1 MSRLT
6 ATPHLIAARNAVAVA
21 FFLNGLCF
29 ASWVSRIPDAR
40 DGFGLSNGGLGLLL
54 LTIALGSIVALPS
67 TGAAIGRWG
76 TVRVLRAGAV
86 AAALG
91 LGTTGLALGESVV
104 VTGAAL
110 FVYGVGIG
118 VWDVAMN
125 VEGAEVERRLGR
137 TVMPRFHAGF
147 SLGTVVGALLGA
159 GLVALDVPAA
169 AHLPTVVVVSAVVVW
184 RGAAA
189 FLPVPEVEGSPTP
202 AARAWLE
209 PRTLLIG
216 VMVLALAMTEGT
228 ANDWLAV
235 ALVDGYDVS
244 HAAGVAGF
252 GLFVAAMTVSRLAGT
267 HLLDAFGRTAVL
279 WSTMVLAAVGVLLI
293 VLGGHPAL
301 VVLGIVLWGAGASLG
316 FPVGMSAAADDP
328 ARAAARVSVVST
340 IGYAAFL
347 AGPPL
352 LGFVGDHV
360 GTLDALLVVAV
371 LLVPAA
377 LAVPAARE
385 PARRAEVG

>member
-1 MSRLT
+1 M
-6 ATPHLIAARNAVAVA
+6 PDVIAARNAVGLA

-29 ASWVSRIPDAR
+29 ASWVSRIPEAR
-40 DGFGLSNGGLGLLL
+40 DGFGLSNGGLGVLLL
-54 LTIALGSIVALPS
+54 MIAVGSLVALPS

-91 LGTTGLALGESVV
+91 LGTTGLALGDSLV

-110 FVYGVGIG
+110 FVYGIGIG

-125 VEGAEVERRLGR
+125 VEGAEVERSLGR

-159 GLVALDVPAA
+159 GLVALGVAGTW
-169 AHLPTVVVVSAVVVW
+169 HLVVVVLLSAAVVW
-184 RGAAA
+184 RGAGA
-189 FLPVPEVEGSPTP
+189 FLPIPEVGHEERTP

-235 ALVDGYDVS
+235 ALVDGYGVS
-244 HAAGVAGF
+244 HAVGVAGF
-252 GLFVAAMTVSRLAGT
+252 GLFVAAMTLGRVAGT

-279 WSTMVLAAVGVLLI
+279 WSTMAVAGAGVLLI

-301 VVLGIVLWGAGASLG
+301 VVLGIVLWGLGASLG
-316 FPVGMSAAADDP
+316 FPVGMSAAADEP

-352 LGFVGDHV
+352 LGFVGDRV

-377 LAVPAARE
+377 LAVPAARRPVSSE
-385 PARRAEVG
+385 AV